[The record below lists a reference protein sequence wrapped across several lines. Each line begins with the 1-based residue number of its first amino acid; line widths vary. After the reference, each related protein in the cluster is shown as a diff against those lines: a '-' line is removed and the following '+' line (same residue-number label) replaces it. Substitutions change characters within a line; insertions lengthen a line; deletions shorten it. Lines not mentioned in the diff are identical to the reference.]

1 MFWGVFGYNGLIQIV
16 KTNNR
21 LTANGYQEILEK
33 SLKDNGPNVI
43 IDGAHGNIFQ
53 QDNASIHTA
62 ISTRRYISE
71 LENVQLLEWPSRSPD
86 LKPMENLWG
95 VLARRVYSNGKQYST
110 LSQLESAVYIA
121 RYSIENTILENLI
134 NSMPNRMGQV
144 LINKGSS
151 KNY

>member
-1 MFWGVFGYNGLIQIV
+1 M
-16 KTNNR
+16 
-21 LTANGYQEILEK
+21 
-33 SLKDNGPNVI
+33 PNVI
-43 IDGAHGNIFQ
+43 VDGTHGYTLQ

-86 LKPMENLWG
+86 LNPMENLWG

-110 LSQLESAVYIA
+110 LSLLESAIYRA
-121 RYSIENTILENLI
+121 WYSIENTILENLI

-144 LINKGSS
+144 LINKGGST
-151 KNY
+151 NY